1 MKSILKPY
9 GSFPILGMVLIFGT
23 LIHDATARDEVCV
36 YDKKDYEGEE
46 FCTSRD
52 IPNLGDYGWNDKI
65 SSVSVS
71 GDADLILYEHSDYK
85 GESIEY
91 SGDVSRIRGGLDNEA
106 SSLRVVTGG
115 GGTSGTAVDQN
126 SPYPQSEGWQLQPY
140 CSCASA
146 KRCYVRKRNG
156 QREVG
161 QCVFECP
168 NGCKN

>member
-9 GSFPILGMVLIFGT
+9 GIFSILGIVLIFGT
-23 LIHDATARDEVCV
+23 LIHDARARDEVCV
-36 YDKKDYEGEE
+36 YDKKDYKGEE

-52 IPNLGDYGWNDKI
+52 IPNLDDYGWNNKI

-71 GDADLILYEHSDYK
+71 GDADLILYKYSDYK
-85 GESIEY
+85 GEYIEY

-106 SSLRVVTGG
+106 SSLRIMTGG
-115 GGTSGTAVDQN
+115 MAASGAADQN
-126 SPYPQSEGWQLQPY
+126 SLYLESEGWQLQPY
-140 CSCASA
+140 CSCASG